1 MRLPIFPLH
10 SVLFPGGRLPLKI
23 FEPRYVAMTTACLRD
38 NTPFGVCRI
47 REGQEVGTPATYDA
61 VGCAAL
67 IGEWEVPHA
76 NMFHLQAH
84 GTAVFRASESSVN
97 PLGLIEAQIEW
108 LPETRGH
115 LDERTVELCV
125 RMLQSLEERLGPT
138 FLPPPHA
145 FDDARWVSYRLAE
158 LLPLALSERQKLL
171 EERDDGRRFALLLAA
186 IRALE

>member
-23 FEPRYVAMTTACLRD
+23 FEPRYVAMTTACLRN

-67 IGEWEVPHA
+67 IGDWEVPHA
-76 NMFHLQAH
+76 NMFHLHAH
-84 GTAVFRASESSVN
+84 GTAVFRASNSSVN
-97 PLGLIEAQIEW
+97 PVGLIEADIEW
-108 LPETRGH
+108 LPEASGS
-115 LDERTVELCV
+115 LDQRTVELCV

-171 EERDDGRRFALLLAA
+171 EERDDGRRIGLLLAA

>member
-23 FEPRYVAMTTACLRD
+23 FEPRYVAMTTACIRD

-67 IGEWEVPHA
+67 I
-76 NMFHLQAH
+76 
-84 GTAVFRASESSVN
+84 FRASDSSVN
-97 PLGLIEAQIEW
+97 PLGLIEAEIEW
-108 LPETRGH
+108 LPETRGN

>member
-10 SVLFPGGRLPLKI
+10 NVLFPGGRLPLKI

-47 REGQEVGTPATYDA
+47 REGQEVGVPATYDA

-67 IGEWEVPHA
+67 IGEWDVPHA
-76 NMFHLQAH
+76 NVFHLQAH
-84 GTAVFRASESSVN
+84 GTAAFRASGASVN
-97 PLGLIEAQIEW
+97 TSGLIEADIEW
-108 LPETRGH
+108 LPETSGVIDQRS
-115 LDERTVELCV
+115 LELCV
-125 RMLQSLEERLGPT
+125 RMLQSLAERLGPA

-158 LLPLALSERQKLL
+158 LLPLALSEKQKLL
-171 EERDDGRRFALLLAA
+171 EERDDGRRIALLLAA
-186 IRALE
+186 IRALD